1 MRTNSIS
8 AILLAALS
16 APCLEASAETE
27 EKTLFFISNT
37 HLDTQWNWEVNTTI
51 NSYIKN
57 TLTQNMALMDKYP
70 LFRLNYEG
78 AIRYMW
84 MKEYYPTEYEALKKY
99 VASGQWHVSGMS
111 MDATDVMVSS
121 AESILHSMLYANQ
134 FYKQEFG
141 VRGGYD
147 IMLPDC
153 FGFSYALPSLA
164 RHAGVKG
171 FHTAKLA
178 WGSAAYGSL
187 PPFGIWQG
195 VDGSQIYAIY
205 KPGAYDSHE
214 EFNKDLTED
223 ESYAKQIQDNYDKYG
238 VPAVVRY
245 VGPRSDRGGGLKDD
259 ASSSGEN
266 TPYWLN
272 LMAGKQDGKF
282 GVKLASPD
290 EIFDF
295 LDKYKNGKYHVWDGE
310 LPMRTHGVGSY
321 TSWGLLKRWN
331 RKNEL
336 LADAAEKASSLA
348 YWLGAADYPSQAIRE
363 AWIRTIWQQHH
374 DGITGTST
382 LKANDYSTNEYYLA
396 NKTFAQQ
403 LSNAVAAI
411 APLLDTQVQGTPIIV
426 YNPLSHNRQ
435 DIVEGSM
442 PCDSEPYSLRVVGPD
457 GREVLSQITGY
468 DAGEGKVSFIFAADV
483 PSLGCAVY
491 DVRLGES
498 SGLESPLTVDEDER
512 RISNGSYTVTINANG
527 DISKVYDEEGKRS
540 LINGAVR
547 QMMIYDHED
556 TWPAWEISYTDVCR
570 TPSAYVSGN
579 ADIRLVER
587 GPLRTSFRIER
598 SKEGSTFVQY
608 VRMNALSDRI
618 DCVNEVDWQTHERML
633 KVQFPFSFSN
643 QKDTYDIS
651 LGTVSRGVR
660 SSDEYEVVGHQWADH
675 SNTTGAYGVS
685 ILNDCKYGWDKPAN
699 NSLRLTLLHTPS
711 CGSYQHQANMDI
723 GPNMFTYSILPHRS
737 QWIADTQMEASRLNQ
752 PLLAFA
758 TSKHS
763 GSLGRKM
770 DFAKPNTNG
779 ISIKALKKA
788 EDTDELIVRVY
799 EWTGNDQQ
807 DVRIA
812 FPADIASA
820 REVNALEEEQGNATF
835 QGNELCFDIGH
846 YQPKTFAVRLKPS
859 NADTSTAN
867 SLGTPATFTPNI
879 DLMSYD
885 RKRGN
890 ATATCTYAYPAE
902 LIDDSILV
910 DGVRFVMADRT
921 DGKYNAIRTA
931 GNKVT
936 LDRQPGEDC
945 LHLLLA
951 SSSEQGS
958 DVTVT
963 HGDSTT
969 VLKVPYYSGRVGSP
983 LTCTTLEASYRKD
996 ANVALAMSHA
1006 HSISGKSNE
1015 AMTMMYMYKYS
1026 IPLDD
1031 DVTEV
1036 TLSAANRK
1044 AYLFAATTA
1053 SGGGNRVT
1061 AFTPLTTEIEY
1072 SELAGSADDDRLK
1085 PSAVTCSHQNG
1096 TAEAGKYANDQD
1108 ASTKWCVTE
1117 SQSKTP
1123 YLQYTFSKPVRIDK
1137 WMVLGAARESGGYTP
1152 SAFKLQYLGTD
1163 GTWIDADQVDDNQ
1176 LNKVIRQVSPFTTSK
1191 VRLQMIQGEQNGYV
1205 TRINEF
1211 AVYGMTE
1218 EDYETD
1224 VLLPSPANEAEEATP
1239 TYDLSGRKV
1248 NPDGLHKGIYIRNGE
1263 KFIGGSR

>member
-8 AILLAALS
+8 AILLAALAAS
-16 APCLEASAETE
+16 CLEVSAQPE

-363 AWIRTIWQQHH
+363 AWIHTIWQQHH

-435 DIVEGSM
+435 DIVEGRAIF
-442 PCDSEPYSLRVVGPD
+442 PEG
-457 GREVLSQITGY
+457 GRS
-468 DAGEGKVSFIFAADV
+468 
-483 PSLGCAVY
+483 
-491 DVRLGES
+491 
-498 SGLESPLTVDEDER
+498 R
-512 RISNGSYTVTINANG
+512 R
-527 DISKVYDEEGKRS
+527 
-540 LINGAVR
+540 
-547 QMMIYDHED
+547 
-556 TWPAWEISYTDVCR
+556 
-570 TPSAYVSGN
+570 
-579 ADIRLVER
+579 
-587 GPLRTSFRIER
+587 
-598 SKEGSTFVQY
+598 
-608 VRMNALSDRI
+608 
-618 DCVNEVDWQTHERML
+618 
-633 KVQFPFSFSN
+633 
-643 QKDTYDIS
+643 
-651 LGTVSRGVR
+651 
-660 SSDEYEVVGHQWADH
+660 
-675 SNTTGAYGVS
+675 
-685 ILNDCKYGWDKPAN
+685 
-699 NSLRLTLLHTPS
+699 
-711 CGSYQHQANMDI
+711 
-723 GPNMFTYSILPHRS
+723 
-737 QWIADTQMEASRLNQ
+737 
-752 PLLAFA
+752 
-758 TSKHS
+758 
-763 GSLGRKM
+763 
-770 DFAKPNTNG
+770 
-779 ISIKALKKA
+779 
-788 EDTDELIVRVY
+788 
-799 EWTGNDQQ
+799 
-807 DVRIA
+807 
-812 FPADIASA
+812 
-820 REVNALEEEQGNATF
+820 QG
-835 QGNELCFDIGH
+835 
-846 YQPKTFAVRLKPS
+846 
-859 NADTSTAN
+859 
-867 SLGTPATFTPNI
+867 
-879 DLMSYD
+879 
-885 RKRGN
+885 
-890 ATATCTYAYPAE
+890 
-902 LIDDSILV
+902 
-910 DGVRFVMADRT
+910 
-921 DGKYNAIRTA
+921 
-931 GNKVT
+931 
-936 LDRQPGEDC
+936 
-945 LHLLLA
+945 
-951 SSSEQGS
+951 
-958 DVTVT
+958 
-963 HGDSTT
+963 
-969 VLKVPYYSGRVGSP
+969 
-983 LTCTTLEASYRKD
+983 
-996 ANVALAMSHA
+996 
-1006 HSISGKSNE
+1006 
-1015 AMTMMYMYKYS
+1015 
-1026 IPLDD
+1026 
-1031 DVTEV
+1031 
-1036 TLSAANRK
+1036 
-1044 AYLFAATTA
+1044 
-1053 SGGGNRVT
+1053 
-1061 AFTPLTTEIEY
+1061 
-1072 SELAGSADDDRLK
+1072 
-1085 PSAVTCSHQNG
+1085 SAVTN
-1096 TAEAGKYANDQD
+1096 
-1108 ASTKWCVTE
+1108 
-1117 SQSKTP
+1117 
-1123 YLQYTFSKPVRIDK
+1123 
-1137 WMVLGAARESGGYTP
+1137 
-1152 SAFKLQYLGTD
+1152 
-1163 GTWIDADQVDDNQ
+1163 
-1176 LNKVIRQVSPFTTSK
+1176 
-1191 VRLQMIQGEQNGYV
+1191 
-1205 TRINEF
+1205 
-1211 AVYGMTE
+1211 YG
-1218 EDYETD
+1218 
-1224 VLLPSPANEAEEATP
+1224 L
-1239 TYDLSGRKV
+1239 
-1248 NPDGLHKGIYIRNGE
+1248 
-1263 KFIGGSR
+1263 